1 MLSVERQQA
10 VYEYICA
17 HHSASVAE
25 LSKHFFISETSI
37 RRDLQ
42 KLERSGLIHKTYGG
56 AVLVQGDN
64 EVISL
69 EARQQV
75 EREAKA
81 IIAKKAAALV
91 KNGDVIFLDSS
102 STALLM
108 VPHFSSLTNLSVFT
122 NGLRI
127 ANALAE
133 YPQFKVYV
141 LGGLLNSRTFS
152 MCGAIT
158 AQQIKGVYANQ
169 VFVSPKGVDEKGNI
183 YCANEEEAQV
193 RQMMMELSD
202 HAVLLCSRKKLGQH
216 AAFRLCGLNE
226 VSSFVCEESPDEY
239 WTELLKNS
247 NVDLL

>member
-1 MLSVERQQA
+1 MLSAERQKA

-42 KLERSGLIHKTYGG
+42 KLECSGLIHKTYGG

-75 EREAKA
+75 EREAKTV
-81 IIAKKAAALV
+81 IARKAAALV

-102 STALLM
+102 STALAM

-122 NGLRI
+122 NGLQI

-169 VFVSPKGVDEKGNI
+169 VFVSPKGVDDKGNI
-183 YCANEEEAQV
+183 YCANEEEAQL
-193 RQMMMELSD
+193 RQMMMALSD

-216 AAFRLCGLNE
+216 AAFRLCGLSE
-226 VSSFVCEESPDEY
+226 VTSFVCDDSPDPY
-239 WTELLKNS
+239 WIELLKNS
-247 NVDLL
+247 NVALL